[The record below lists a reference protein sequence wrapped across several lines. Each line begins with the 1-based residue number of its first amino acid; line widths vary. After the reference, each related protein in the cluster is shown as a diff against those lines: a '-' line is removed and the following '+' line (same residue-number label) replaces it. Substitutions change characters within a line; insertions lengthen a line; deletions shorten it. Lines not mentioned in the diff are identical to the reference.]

1 MKLNPKFIQVVA
13 DAAIPLMGFFM
24 WEWNIYFI
32 LLFYLLDLF
41 ATEIIAHLSARKINE
56 YHAQKQLDLKQPLI
70 SMVLFMV
77 SLFVVHVFVAAA
89 VPGIDFKKEALAFWS
104 YEDMGIAQGYILI
117 PLILFVAIQRYRME
131 FLMRGKFRT
140 IQLFMFW
147 QHHFR
152 MYFMLIGGVGI
163 ALGLALILVLPELV
177 YVLAAIASTTLYTL
191 YFKAD

>member
-140 IQLFMFW
+140 IQLSMFW

>member
-1 MKLNPKFIQVVA
+1 MKLNAKFIQVAA
-13 DAAIPLMGFFM
+13 DAAIPLMGFFL

-41 ATEIIAHLSARKINE
+41 ATEIIAHLSARKIKE
-56 YHAQKQLDLKQPLI
+56 YQAKKQLGLKQALI
-70 SMVLFMV
+70 SLALFMV

-104 YEDMGIAQGYILI
+104 YEDMGIAQGYMLI

-131 FLMRGKFRT
+131 FLMRGKYRT
-140 IQLFMFW
+140 IQLSLFW
-147 QHHFR
+147 KAHFR

-163 ALGLALILVLPELV
+163 ALGLALLLALPDLV
-177 YVLAAIASTTLYTL
+177 YVLAAISSTTLYTL

>member
-70 SMVLFMV
+70 SLVLFMV

>member
-70 SMVLFMV
+70 SLVLFIV